1 MNGYDAFICFIDII
15 DSVSYSKI
23 MDSKEYVNKITAFET
38 EANVLFDLFFDAYK
52 ANGVEI
58 ATFVRGDEFLFIIVD
73 NNENWSKNEKI
84 LIFENLLFFILI
96 LKKILREH
104 YNIEIAC
111 GIHID
116 KVYTK
121 SNIPTANL
129 DFTES
134 KCGISARYY
143 GRSINYGKRVESSSR
158 KGIYSQIVFSRYLK
172 DVLCSL
178 PILVHEIVVEMKGFC
193 ENEIVYEYKDGLVL
207 SRLDN
212 NKDLLAYLLTKKYIF
227 YFIKD
232 YYNYSFIYFL
242 LNNGGD
248 NYVDKD
254 KFLSCIWEPFLTN
267 NPIVLYLRGRLKSN
281 EKNYSAALRYYMLTA
296 QSFPMF
302 MALRK
307 EIINLL
313 NFILEECKTEYIDII
328 TVVEMKI
335 LAQDFIEHYKD
346 LKNDEKSQFESFIKN
361 AEEYIKKRIG

>member
-1 MNGYDAFICFIDII
+1 MSGYNAFICFIDII

-23 MDSKEYVNKITAFET
+23 MDSTEYVNKITAFET
-38 EANVLFDLFFDAYK
+38 EANDLFDLFFSQYK
-52 ANGVEI
+52 AKGIEI

-73 NNENWSKNEKI
+73 NNKNWSKNEKI
-84 LIFENLLFFILI
+84 VIFENLLFFILI
-96 LKKILREH
+96 LKKILSEH

-121 SNIPTANL
+121 SNIINTNL

-134 KCGISARYY
+134 KGGVSARYY
-143 GRSINYGKRVESSSR
+143 GRGINYGKRVESSSR

-172 DVLCSL
+172 DIICSL
-178 PILVHEIVVEMKGFC
+178 PILVHEIIVEMKGFC

-207 SRLDN
+207 SRLDD
-212 NKDLLAYLLTKKYIF
+212 NKDLLDYLLTKKYIF
-227 YFIKD
+227 YLIKD

-242 LNNGGD
+242 LYNGGEKYID
-248 NYVDKD
+248 EN
-254 KFLSCIWEPFLTN
+254 KFISSIWEPFLTN
-267 NPIVLYLRGRLKSN
+267 NPIVLYLRGQLKHVDN
-281 EKNYSAALRYYMLTA
+281 DYSAALKYYILTT
-296 QSFPMF
+296 QYFPMF
-302 MALRK
+302 IALRK

-313 NFILEECKTEYIDII
+313 NTILEECKTEYINII

-346 LKNDEKSQFESFIKN
+346 LKKDEKSQFESFIKN